1 MDETTLLL
9 TLVFFVPL
17 GLLALLQAVE
27 GKAISTNWSERAY

>member
-17 GLLALLQAVE
+17 GLLIALQVAVE
-27 GKAISTNWSERAY
+27 DGPRFI

>member
-17 GLLALLQAVE
+17 GLLGLLQLGE
-27 GKAISTNWSERAY
+27 DGPRYY